1 MENRIIM
8 DNWSCQFVPMN
19 HRIHKV
25 LDYRLAIRVPNYQ
38 FTTSYQRGTWDGK
51 FHFYKANTG
60 KFPTGLLQVVLATLE
75 SINETATIIDKRIK
89 PKSNTPICPALH
101 GIDLRN
107 YQFEAASRILKAVRC
122 IVKAATN
129 SGKTEIMAEV
139 LRKLNLPGLIL
150 VHRKELLYQTAERLS
165 LRLGIPI
172 GMIGDSVMDIQ
183 NITVCMPQTVVK
195 SYKDQASG
203 SSTLVVEDKFKTL
216 FDRNVLVLDE
226 CHNLP
231 DTRIL
236 HMVKRS
242 NAYYRIA
249 MSGTPLLNSEVDNY
263 MLKGQFGEIAFEIT
277 NAELISL
284 GVSSVP
290 TCQYHR
296 VNVEGLETASWKDAY
311 KKGVVN
317 NDKRNDLI
325 AKMAQEHGKKLSV
338 LIIVKDVH
346 HGHNLCRR
354 IPQSSF
360 IHGSLP
366 SDMRMRAIRSFKD
379 GMINM
384 LISTVILD
392 EGVDISNIDVLI
404 LAAGGKAPKR
414 VLQRV
419 GRGLRKK
426 ESNKLLVID
435 FLDTGNLYLL
445 EHSQERVNTLKQEGF
460 AVQLAHE

>member
-8 DNWSCQFVPMN
+8 DNWTCQFIPMN
-19 HRIHKV
+19 HRVHKV
-25 LDYRLAIRVPNYQ
+25 LDYRLAIRVLNYQ

-51 FHFYKANTG
+51 YHFYKANTG
-60 KFPTGLLQVVLATLE
+60 KFPTGLLQVVLSTLE
-75 SINETATIIDKRIK
+75 SINETATVIDKRIK
-89 PKSNTPICPALH
+89 PKLTTPICSALH
-101 GIDLRN
+101 GIDLRS
-107 YQFEAASRILKAVRC
+107 YQIEAAARILEAARC

-129 SGKTEIMAEV
+129 AGKTEIMAEI
-139 LRKLNLPGLIL
+139 LRKLNLPSLVL

-165 LRLGIPI
+165 LRLGVPI
-172 GMIGDSVMDIQ
+172 GMIGDGIEDIKR
-183 NITVCMPQTVVK
+183 ITVCMPQTVVK
-195 SYKDQASG
+195 SIKDPASG
-203 SSTLVVEDKFKTL
+203 STDFIVNAKFKKL
-216 FDRNVLVLDE
+216 FDCAVLILDE

-242 NAYYRIA
+242 IAYYRIA
-249 MSGTPLLNSEVDNY
+249 MSGTPLLNSDVDNH
-263 MLKGQFGEIAFEIT
+263 MLRGQFGEIAFEIT

-296 VNVEGLETASWKDAY
+296 LNQEGLETASWKDAY
-311 KKGVVN
+311 KKGIVN
-317 NDKRNDLI
+317 SDKRNNLI
-325 AKMAQEHGKKLSV
+325 ASMAQEHGKKLSV
-338 LIIVKDVH
+338 LIIVKDVQ
-346 HGHNLCRR
+346 HGHQLCRK

-366 SDMRMRAIRSFKD
+366 SEMRMNAIKAFKD
-379 GMINM
+379 GRINM

-435 FLDTGNLYLL
+435 FLDTGNLYLI

-460 AVQLAHE
+460 AVQLAQ